1 MNRSA
6 AVLAALSLSISCSAP
21 QTRTVSP
28 SAASATP
35 IPVATVAPPPPS
47 ARELATI
54 DLGKVGDS
62 HFATSCEPAKEFDD
76 AVALLHSFFYEEAHR
91 RFAVIATED
100 GGCALAHWGL
110 AMTLYHPVWTGP
122 TPAEFAEGKAAAA
135 RAVAIGGKT
144 PREQAY
150 INAIAAFYAG
160 ADSVP
165 SAGPVAQSCHGPVSG
180 EHHARALAYE
190 KAMKQLA
197 ADFPDDVEATVFYA
211 LALLGAAPA
220 IDATYANQLEAAR
233 ILEELYPAHPHH
245 PGINHYLIHA
255 YDYPELAARGLPA
268 AKAYA
273 AIAPQVPHALHMPS
287 HIFTRL
293 ALWQESIDSNVASA
307 EAARNYAAF
316 YHPGA
321 TYFDELHAL
330 DYLEYAYLQIGD
342 DKKAKELVEH
352 VATVDKVY
360 PAIDMV
366 AAYGLSAIPAR
377 FAMERHQWSEAA
389 ALTLRAAPYFEAF
402 PFAEANVE
410 LARGV
415 GAARSGDVAGAQRA
429 VDRLRAL
436 REKIRDPKF
445 QFFAT
450 QVEMQA
456 MVTSAWLARAQGKN
470 DEARKLARQ
479 AADLE
484 DILGKH
490 PISPGAIIPARELLA
505 DMLVEL
511 KEPGAALVEYETSLR
526 RYPGRFYALAGAA
539 RAAELAGKAGVA
551 KNYYAEVLSVANA
564 GDGTRLEIAEAK
576 KVVDKR
582 GPSR

>member
-1 MNRSA
+1 MNRTDV
-6 AVLAALSLSISCSAP
+6 VLTALSLSISCNAP
-21 QTRTVSP
+21 QTPTVSP

-35 IPVATVAPPPPS
+35 TSAATAPQPLQS
-47 ARELATI
+47 AKELATI

-91 RFAVIATED
+91 RFAAIATHD
-100 GGCALAHWGL
+100 GGCAMAHWGL

-122 TPAEFAEGKAAAA
+122 TPTELADGKAAAA

-150 INAIAAFYAG
+150 INAMAAFYGG
-160 ADSVP
+160 ADSAP
-165 SAGPVAQSCHGPVSG
+165 SGGPVGQSCHGPVGG

-197 ADFPDDVEATVFYA
+197 ADFPDDVEASVFCA
-211 LALLGAAPA
+211 LALLGSAVP

-233 ILEELYPAHPHH
+233 ILEKLYPAHPNH

-255 YDYPELAARGLPA
+255 YDYPELAARALPA

-293 ALWQESIDSNVASA
+293 GMWQESIDSNRASA
-307 EAARNYAAF
+307 EAARNYAAV
-316 YHPGA
+316 YHPGE

-330 DYLEYAYLQIGD
+330 DYLEYAYLQTGD
-342 DKKAKELVEH
+342 DKKAKELVDH
-352 VATVDKVY
+352 VTTVDKMY
-360 PAIDMV
+360 PAIDMA

-377 FAMERHQWSEAA
+377 YAMERHQWIEAA
-389 ALTLRAAPYFEAF
+389 ALTVRAMPYFEAF

-410 LARGV
+410 LAHGV
-415 GAARSGDVAGAQRA
+415 GAARSGDVEGARKA
-429 VDRLRAL
+429 VEHLKAL

-445 QFFAT
+445 QFFAK

-456 MVTSAWLARAQGKN
+456 TETSAWLARAQGKN
-470 DEARKLARQ
+470 DEAKKLARQ
-479 AADLE
+479 AADVE
-484 DILGKH
+484 DAIGKH
-490 PISPGAIIPARELLA
+490 PVSPGAIIPARELLA
-505 DMLVEL
+505 DMLVDL
-511 KEPGAALVEYETSLR
+511 KEPGAALVEYEISLR

-539 RAAELAGKAGVA
+539 HAAELAGKGDVA
-551 KNYYAEVLSVANA
+551 KKYYAEVLSVAKA
-564 GDGTRLEIAEAK
+564 GDGTRLEIAQAK
-576 KVVDKR
+576 RVVER
-582 GPSR
+582 R